1 MSPLPSDPF
10 TGNEVDDA
18 VIALWA
24 AELATKV
31 RLVEDRAAFERDP
44 TNRVV
49 IQGPFPYAVL
59 RSAVGDDDNRR
70 LSGQKTRLSVP
81 LWFTYVAETHRQ
93 AKWAGAQIRF
103 VLKDRRI
110 AVPGHKTG
118 LMSLQESQRIWRDDE
133 AVNPLGK
140 PLFYGVDSYAVSIS
154 ITEFKGATA

>member
-1 MSPLPSDPF
+1 VSPLPSDPF
-10 TGNEVDDA
+10 SGNEVDDV
-18 VIALWA
+18 VIGLLN
-24 AELATKV
+24 AEV
-31 RLVEDRAAFERDP
+31 PLVPLREDRASFERTADEK
-44 TNRVV
+44 VV
-49 IQGPFPYAVL
+49 IQGPFPYVVW

-110 AVPGHKTG
+110 AVPGHKSG
-118 LMSLQESQRIWRDDE
+118 LVSLQESQRIWRDDE

-140 PLFYGVDSYAVSIS
+140 SLFYGVDSYAVSIS
-154 ITEFKGATA
+154 ITEFRGATA